1 MSRGAMDM
9 CDRLQ
14 PSTVRTGPLGGCG
27 YGSRPTLTQTTSHAL
42 QVRQGRAYAETFSP
56 APTPRWSGLPSDMVG
71 CRGTVHHRTC
81 NADGSEQ
88 RDMGH

>member
-1 MSRGAMDM
+1 MRYKFDKE
-9 CDRLQ
+9 
-14 PSTVRTGPLGGCG
+14 GPT
-27 YGSRPTLTQTTSHAL
+27 P
-42 QVRQGRAYAETFSP
+42 ETFSP
-56 APTPRWSGLPSDMVG
+56 GPTPRWSGLPSDMVG